1 MVQFH
6 TPDKWVL
13 FKYQSGEVAVL
24 SGWSGGYLDGDSWRR
39 SSPIEFASEFDDH
52 WMVATQ
58 CSDYK
63 LRKSSVGY
71 NSLTAMIAGQ
81 ISKAKEEGTDLGY
94 QVEIV
99 DDLEEANKVLR
110 LFYG

>member
-1 MVQFH
+1 MTQLH
-6 TPDKWVL
+6 SPDKWVL
-13 FKYQSGEVAVL
+13 FKYQSGEVAIL

-39 SSPIEFASEFDDH
+39 SSPIEYASEFYDY

-58 CSDYK
+58 SSDYK
-63 LRKSSVGY
+63 LHKSSVGY

-81 ISKAKEEGTDLGY
+81 INKAKEEGSDLGY

-99 DDLEEANKVLR
+99 DDPEEANKVLR
-110 LFYG
+110 TLV